1 MPFDPY
7 ETELLN
13 HVAQAES
20 LEQSD
25 RLEDELEEAREAAQ
39 NYLTKTRNINIR
51 LSEYDL
57 FCLKRKSAENNIPY
71 QTILASVIHQ
81 YVTGKIKPRL

>member
-1 MPFDPY
+1 MPFDSY

-13 HVAQAES
+13 DVAKAES

-25 RLEDELEEAREAAQ
+25 RFEDELEEARDAAR

-57 FCLKRKSAENNIPY
+57 FRLKRKSAENNIPY

-81 YVTGKIKPRL
+81 YVTGKIKPEL

>member
-1 MPFDPY
+1 MPFDSY
-7 ETELLN
+7 EAELLN
-13 HVAQAES
+13 DVAKAGS

-25 RLEDELEEAREAAQ
+25 RFEDELEEARDAARS
-39 NYLTKTRNINIR
+39 YLTKTRNINIR
-51 LSEYDL
+51 LFEYDL

-71 QTILASVIHQ
+71 QIILASVIHQ